1 MQQRTLPLLCV
12 LVLFALSAPARAA
25 DMAVDLELALA
36 VDVSGSVDDEEAMLQ
51 RNGYIAAFRHP
62 SIIDAISHGAL
73 GRIAVSYYEWAG
85 FGHMKY
91 IAGWTLIKDTASAE
105 AFAAKLG
112 AEPPQTARRTAI
124 AAAITEG
131 TASFDNNGFTA
142 RRLVIDISG
151 DGTNNWGEQVTVAR
165 DRAVGK
171 GITINGLPI
180 VNDRLSPSGR
190 KQESRL
196 DLYYRD
202 CVIGGPGA
210 FYVVARDFKDF
221 PRAVLRKLMLEIAD
235 IAPAPPRKLLW
246 RAQMTA
252 PPKAPDCNI
261 GERRWPGSIWD
272 DEDDFPFRPP
282 PRTP

>member
-1 MQQRTLPLLCV
+1 MISGLAL
-12 LVLFALSAPARAA
+12 LVLSIACLGPSHAA
-25 DMAVDLELALA
+25 DISVDLELALA
-36 VDVSGSVDDEEAMLQ
+36 IDVSGSVDDEEAMLQ

-62 SIIDAISHGAL
+62 SIIDAIRHGAT
-73 GRIAVSYYEWAG
+73 GQIAVSYYEWAG

-91 IAGWTLIKDTASAE
+91 IAGWTLIKDKASAE

-131 TASFDNNGFTA
+131 AASFDTNGFTA
-142 RRLVIDISG
+142 RRRVIDISG

-165 DRAVGK
+165 DRAVANGV
-171 GITINGLPI
+171 TINGLPI

-190 KQESRL
+190 KQEQQL

-221 PRAVLRKLMLEIAD
+221 PRAVLRKLMLEIAE
-235 IAPAPPRKLLW
+235 ITPARTPKLLW
-246 RAQMTA
+246 RAQMTP
-252 PPKAPDCNI
+252 PPKAPDCDI
-261 GERRWPGSIWD
+261 GERRWPGSMWD
-272 DEDDFPFRPP
+272 DEDDFPFRLPP
-282 PRTP
+282 GTR